1 MLETVFLERHIVH
14 MKRTT
19 IKNVAQHAGVST
31 ATVSRV
37 FSKEP
42 SVAAEIASKV
52 RASAELLNYRPSMMA
67 RSLTSSQTN
76 LIALVVGRLHNPF
89 DAELVES
96 LSEQLQVN
104 GQRLLVVP
112 ADYGENDP
120 AAMVALDYQVDG
132 VIVAAGHLSAKSAE
146 RFVQLGVPVIVYGRT
161 LDAPGVDCIVAD
173 NIAASRMI
181 GQQFRRHGV
190 QRTLFV
196 RHVRETFSDGE
207 REDGLREG
215 LGESAKLDVLRCTRA
230 TARECALNAFSGS
243 TPPQAVYCANDVLAF
258 GVIEAAVQLGFRIPE
273 DVMVVG
279 FDDVDMAASP
289 FFSLT
294 TLRQVPSDIAKWIVL
309 RLSERLENQALEIVV
324 HLLPAQLVL
333 RNSTPDSIRIG
344 GNAIPQISRKGEP

>member
-1 MLETVFLERHIVH
+1 

-19 IKNVAQHAGVST
+19 IKNVARHAGVST

-42 SVAAEIASKV
+42 SVSVDIASRV
-52 RASAELLNYRPSMMA
+52 RASAELLDYRPSMMA
-67 RSLTSSQTN
+67 RSLTGSQTN
-76 LIALVVGRLHNPF
+76 LVALVVGRLHNPF

-96 LSEQLQVN
+96 LSEQLHAN

-112 ADYGENDP
+112 ADYGENNP

-132 VIVAAGHLSAKSAE
+132 VIVAAGHLSASSAE

-161 LDAPGVDCIVAD
+161 LDVPGVDCVIAD
-173 NIAASRMI
+173 NITSSRMV
-181 GQQFRRHGV
+181 GQQFRRHDV
-190 QRTLFV
+190 KRTLFV
-196 RHVRETFSDGE
+196 RHVRETFSDDE
-207 REDGLREG
+207 RECGLREG
-215 LGESAKLDVLRCTRA
+215 LGESVNLDILRCTKA
-230 TARECALNAFSGS
+230 TARECMLNVLAGS

-258 GVIEAAVQLGFRIPE
+258 GVIEAAVQLGFHIPE

-294 TLRQVPSDIAKWIVL
+294 TLRQVPEDIARWIVL
-309 RLSERLENQALEIVV
+309 RLAERLENQALKVVV
-324 HLLPAQLVL
+324 HRLPAQLVL

-344 GNAIPQISRKGEP
+344 GSAVQKISRKDIL